1 MTKDEKFI
9 DYEKP
14 SNDRPYYLVIDGK
27 TIYVSEEHY
36 RLYKQ
41 PLWAEH
47 KRKEREKK
55 CRVSNGRG
63 GVKRC
68 TYDCSACPF
77 AKSGNISMDKMYD
90 DYQYEFADTS
100 QSIIDN
106 LVKEELYQKMWI
118 AINELGELDQEIV
131 TLFMNGFSER
141 SIAEKVNLSQKA
153 VNKRK
158 NKVFDDLRIK
168 LKDYR

>member
-1 MTKDEKFI
+1 
-9 DYEKP
+9 
-14 SNDRPYYLVIDGK
+14 
-27 TIYVSEEHY
+27 
-36 RLYKQ
+36 
-41 PLWAEH
+41 
-47 KRKEREKK
+47 
-55 CRVSNGRG
+55 
-63 GVKRC
+63 
-68 TYDCSACPF
+68 
-77 AKSGNISMDKMYD
+77 MDKMYD

-141 SIAEKVNLSQKA
+141 AIAEKVNLSQKV

-158 NKVFDDLRIK
+158 NKAFDDLRSK

>member
-1 MTKDEKFI
+1 
-9 DYEKP
+9 
-14 SNDRPYYLVIDGK
+14 
-27 TIYVSEEHY
+27 
-36 RLYKQ
+36 
-41 PLWAEH
+41 
-47 KRKEREKK
+47 
-55 CRVSNGRG
+55 
-63 GVKRC
+63 
-68 TYDCSACPF
+68 
-77 AKSGNISMDKMYD
+77 MDKMYD

-141 SIAEKVNLSQKA
+141 AIVEKVNLSQKA

-158 NKVFDDLRIK
+158 NKAFNDLRSK